1 MDYII
6 IMNEER
12 LRSNINNKT
21 NEEKKITELVW
32 TGSAHAAETTV
43 EWSATLSVMSDSLPC
58 HGL

>member
-21 NEEKKITELVW
+21 NEEKKITELV
-32 TGSAHAAETTV
+32 
-43 EWSATLSVMSDSLPC
+43 
-58 HGL
+58 